1 MPEPRAIPD
10 LAPDQLAVMNDMF
23 GAGMSI
29 RQACKKHG
37 VSHDT
42 IWRWQQ
48 EEGWKAEWSARLA
61 DQNEQFY
68 RLLGTATG
76 TAAKTY
82 IDCMRDPKAKWVDK
96 LHAADSVSRFSGF
109 EPAKKV
115 EHSGKIDTPDVAAM
129 AAEIIALEERERAL
143 LAKAAEDDGQPQ

>member
-1 MPEPRAIPD
+1 MPEPRPVPD
-10 LAPDQLAVMNDMF
+10 LTPDQLSVMNDMF

-29 RQACKKHG
+29 RQACKKHN

-76 TAAKTY
+76 LAAKTY
-82 IDCMRDPKAKWVDK
+82 IDCMKDPKAKWVDK

-115 EHSGKIDTPDVAAM
+115 EHSGKIETTDAVAM
-129 AAEIIALEERERAL
+129 AAEIAALEEREREL
-143 LAKAAEDDGQPQ
+143 LSKIAGDGG